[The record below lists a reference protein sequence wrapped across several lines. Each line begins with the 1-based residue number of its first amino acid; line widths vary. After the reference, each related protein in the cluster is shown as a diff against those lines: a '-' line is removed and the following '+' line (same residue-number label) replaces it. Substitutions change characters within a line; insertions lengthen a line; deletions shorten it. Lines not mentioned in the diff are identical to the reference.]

1 MNRLPA
7 TLQQIEINGGFAFVA
22 AQCGKHTLSAMLLG
36 ISDDVVQ
43 WQFSDALELAF
54 AEHEVAIAVNLQ
66 GEISLRNRF
75 DAVIRDIQ
83 MSPLLSR
90 IAFEFA
96 GQTLHAL
103 ITRASCERMQLTIG
117 QDIEWL
123 VKSNAMQVRRA

>member
-7 TLQQIEINGGFAFVA
+7 TLQQIEISGGFAFVA
-22 AQCGKHTLSAMLLG
+22 AQCGEHSLSAMLLG
-36 ISDDVVQ
+36 ISDDVIQ
-43 WQFSDALELAF
+43 WQIGDELELAF
-54 AEHEVAIAVNLQ
+54 AENEVAIAVNLH

-75 DAVIRDIQ
+75 EAVISCIET
-83 MSPLLSR
+83 SPLLSR

-103 ITRASCERMQLTIG
+103 ITRASCERMQLAIG
-117 QDIEWL
+117 QNIEWL

>member
-7 TLQQIEINGGFAFVA
+7 QLQSIEIHGGFAFVA
-22 AQCGKHTLSAMLLG
+22 AQCEEHSLSAMLLG
-36 ISDDVVQ
+36 ISDDVMQ
-43 WQFSDALELAF
+43 WQIDDALELTF
-54 AEHEVAIAVNLQ
+54 AENEVAIAVNLQ

-75 DAVIRDIQ
+75 DAVISGIES
-83 MSPLLSR
+83 SPLLSR

-103 ITRASCERMQLTIG
+103 ITRASCERMQLAIG
-117 QDIEWL
+117 KKIEWL

>member
-7 TLQQIEINGGFAFVA
+7 QLQSIEIHGGFAFVNA
-22 AQCGKHTLSAMLLG
+22 SCEAHSLSAMLLG
-36 ISDDVVQ
+36 ISDDVAL
-43 WQFSDALELAF
+43 WQIGDPLELAF
-54 AEHEVAIAVNLQ
+54 AEHEVAIAVNLH

-75 DAVIRDIQ
+75 DGVISDIE

-103 ITRASCERMQLTIG
+103 ITRASTERMQLAIG
-117 QDIEWL
+117 QEIEWL
-123 VKSNAMQVRRA
+123 VKSNAMQVHCA